1 MTTNTAELKSFMNGT
16 YMCHSLTERE
26 VETFLEYTEL
36 VESNH
41 NDVIAEIGAVGE
53 ALFFVIDGGVA
64 LFHDERG
71 TDKEIAVVKPGEL
84 MGEMS
89 FFDRNPRQLR
99 IRATKDHTRLLKLSR
114 TMYKRLRVEHP
125 YIAVN
130 LLEFA
135 IVSLDHMFRRL
146 SSDMTQVSR
155 YLYSP
160 GKK

>member
-1 MTTNTAELKSFMNGT
+1 MNLNRAELKAFMNGT
-16 YMCHSLTERE
+16 YMCDSLTDKE
-26 VETFLEYTEL
+26 VETFLEYTEV
-36 VESNH
+36 VESDAH
-41 NDVIAEIGAVGE
+41 QVIAEIGEVGE
-53 ALFFVIDGGVA
+53 ALYFVVDGGVG
-64 LFHDERG
+64 LFADDNG
-71 TDKEIAVVKPGEL
+71 QNKEIAQVRPGEL

-99 IRATKDHTRLLKLSR
+99 IRATKANTRLIKLTR
-114 TMYKRLRVEHP
+114 AMYKRLRVEHP

>member
-1 MTTNTAELKSFMNGT
+1 MNGT
-16 YMCHSLTERE
+16 YMCDSLTEKE

-36 VESNH
+36 VEAEN
-41 NDVIAEIGAVGE
+41 NQVIAEIGEVGE
-53 ALFFVIDGGVA
+53 ALYFVVDGGVG
-64 LFHDERG
+64 LF
-71 TDKEIAVVKPGEL
+71 TDDGGQNKEVTQVKPGEL

-99 IRATKDHTRLLKLSR
+99 IRATKPNTRLIKLTR
-114 TMYKRLRVEHP
+114 AMYKRLRVEHP

-135 IVSLDHMFRRL
+135 TVSLDHMFRRL
-146 SSDMTQVSR
+146 SSDMSQVSR